1 MATSY
6 EDFSPKFKVGLVQI
20 HPKPLD
26 AEANFSTAVSG
37 IREAASQGAS
47 LIVLPEYHLTSWVPD
62 DPQFATIA
70 RTAYSYVSKY
80 QQLAKELKV
89 NIVPGTIVTSDPS
102 QRSNGVAVEASAS
115 ENAALLN
122 ISPFISYQ
130 GELLGS
136 YTKANLW
143 HPERPHLTS
152 GPASQ
157 SSMEAG
163 HARPQPHSVI
173 ETPLGPVGLLI
184 CWDLGFPEAFRS
196 LVMQGA
202 KIIIIPTFWTA
213 FDMSAEGL
221 AYNKDA
227 ETLFLKSTL
236 VARAFENTACVVFC
250 NAGGPKKDGYV
261 GLSSVTMP
269 ITGTLPGS
277 FDDGRPGVAVVEVDM
292 KLLDIAENNYKIRE
306 DLARDDWHYGY
317 SHSTEESNRGRQ

>member
-1 MATSY
+1 M
-6 EDFSPKFKVGLVQI
+6 
-20 HPKPLD
+20 
-26 AEANFSTAVSG
+26 
-37 IREAASQGAS
+37 
-47 LIVLPEYHLTSWVPD
+47 PE

-70 RTAYSYVSKY
+70 RTAYSYVTKY
-80 QQLAKELKV
+80 QDLAKELKV
-89 NIVPGTIVTSDPS
+89 NIVPGTIVTTDPS
-102 QRSNGVAVEASAS
+102 RESNGTDSETTGGDSAQ
-115 ENAALLN
+115 LLN
-122 ISPFISYQ
+122 IAPFISYR

-157 SSMEAG
+157 SSMAAG

-173 ETPLGPVGLLI
+173 ETPLGPVGILI

-196 LVMQGA
+196 LIMQGA

-227 ETLFLKSTL
+227 EVLFLKSTL
-236 VARAFENTACVVFC
+236 VARAFENTACVIFC
-250 NAGGPKKDGYV
+250 NAGGPREEGYV

-269 ITGTLPGS
+269 IAGTLTGS
-277 FDDGRPGVAVVEVDM
+277 FEDGEPGVRVVEADL
-292 KLLDIAENNYKIRE
+292 KLLDIAEDNYKIRE
-306 DLARDDWHYGY
+306 DLKREDWHYGY
-317 SHSTEESNRGRQ
+317 SHNTEGSKLKKQ

>member
-1 MATSY
+1 M
-6 EDFSPKFKVGLVQI
+6 
-20 HPKPLD
+20 
-26 AEANFSTAVSG
+26 
-37 IREAASQGAS
+37 
-47 LIVLPEYHLTSWVPD
+47 LPEYHLTSWVPD
-62 DPQFATIA
+62 DPQFAVIA
-70 RTAYSYVSKY
+70 RTAYSYVAKY
-80 QQLAKELKV
+80 QELAKELKV
-89 NIVPGTIVTSDPS
+89 NIVAGTIVTTDPAKE
-102 QRSNGVAVEASAS
+102 SNGTGADSSAS
-115 ENAALLN
+115 PPLLN
-122 ISPFISYQ
+122 IAPFISYN

-157 SSMEAG
+157 SSMAPSQ
-163 HARPQPHSVI
+163 ARPQPHSVI
-173 ETPLGPVGLLI
+173 ETPVGPVGILI
-184 CWDLGFPEAFRS
+184 CWDLGFPEAFRA
-196 LVMQGA
+196 LILQGA

-236 VARAFENTACVVFC
+236 VARAFENTACIVFC
-250 NAGGPKKDGYV
+250 NAGGPKEEGYV

-277 FDDGRPGVAVVEVDM
+277 FEDGEPGVRVVEVDM

-306 DLARDDWHYGY
+306 DLKRDDWHYGY
-317 SHSTEESNRGRQ
+317 SHPEDASVRGRS

>member
-1 MATSY
+1 M
-6 EDFSPKFKVGLVQI
+6 
-20 HPKPLD
+20 
-26 AEANFSTAVSG
+26 
-37 IREAASQGAS
+37 
-47 LIVLPEYHLTSWVPD
+47 LPEYHLTSWVPD
-62 DPQFATIA
+62 DPQFAVIA
-70 RTAYSYVSKY
+70 RTAYNYVAKY
-80 QQLAKELKV
+80 QELAKELKV
-89 NIVPGTIVTSDPS
+89 NIVAGTIVTTDPAKE
-102 QRSNGVAVEASAS
+102 SNGTEADSAAS
-115 ENAALLN
+115 PPLLN
-122 ISPFISYQ
+122 IAPFISYN

-157 SSMEAG
+157 SSMAPS

-173 ETPLGPVGLLI
+173 ETPVGPVGILI
-184 CWDLGFPEAFRS
+184 CWDLGFPEAFRA
-196 LVMQGA
+196 LILQGA

-236 VARAFENTACVVFC
+236 VARAFENTACIVFC
-250 NAGGPKKDGYV
+250 NAGGPKEEGYV

-269 ITGTLPGS
+269 IAGTLSGS
-277 FDDGRPGVAVVEVDM
+277 FEDGETGVRVVEVDM

-306 DLARDDWHYGY
+306 DLKRDDWHYGY
-317 SHSTEESNRGRQ
+317 SHPDDTPARGRS